1 MEIPAMSTVV
11 IQAGAETTMKE
22 PLSLNK
28 CAAHAAEAKNKVKMI
43 PATMV
48 LEEMAKATLAEM
60 KKKLGLT
67 HGDPGDDA
75 RYSDLQRD
83 LWALLLLKIWLV

>member
-28 CAAHAAEAKNKVKMI
+28 CAAHAAEARNKVKMI
-43 PATMV
+43 PAMMA
-48 LEEMAKATLAEM
+48 LEEMAKATPAEM
-60 KKKLGLT
+60 KKKMTTQVATVMQVHVSIQTSIRLE
-67 HGDPGDDA
+67 
-75 RYSDLQRD
+75 
-83 LWALLLLKIWLV
+83 K

>member
-28 CAAHAAEAKNKVKMI
+28 CAAHAAEAKNKEKMI
-43 PATMV
+43 PATMA
-48 LEEMAKATLAEM
+48 LEEMAKAIPAVM
-60 KKKLGLT
+60 KKKMTTQVATVMLVYVSTLT
-67 HGDPGDDA
+67 SILPE
-75 RYSDLQRD
+75 
-83 LWALLLLKIWLV
+83 K

>member
-28 CAAHAAEAKNKVKMI
+28 CAAHAAEAKNKEKMI
-43 PATMV
+43 PAMMA
-48 LEEMAKATLAEM
+48 LEEMAKATLAVM
-60 KKKLGLT
+60 KKKKMTTQVATVMLEYVSTLT
-67 HGDPGDDA
+67 
-75 RYSDLQRD
+75 SI
-83 LWALLLLKIWLV
+83 LLEK